1 MNAMGID
8 PNSYDATRV
17 PASILINPGST
28 SYFNIPKLAGGYY
41 NVQMDWKNDF
51 HFNTTM
57 KRKYYGL
64 DMYLEHPFDGKWFA
78 KVDYLYSRSYG
89 NSEGQ
94 VRTDIGQT
102 DVSATVDWDYAQV
115 MDYANG
121 ALANDRRHQIKAYGS
136 YQIAPEWMVSG
147 NLAILSGSPKTCLG
161 RYGAAQ
167 TNPGLGYGP
176 YYHFCN
182 GQPFSPGDKRN
193 PWTYN
198 LSLSAEYRP
207 EWAGKKLG
215 LNVSVF
221 NVFDSQKVTQTY
233 AISASTSYLRPY
245 SMPTPRSVR
254 FGASYD
260 F

>member
-1 MNAMGID
+1 
-8 PNSYDATRV
+8 
-17 PASILINPGST
+17 
-28 SYFNIPKLAGGYY
+28 
-41 NVQMDWKNDF
+41 
-51 HFNTTM
+51 
-57 KRKYYGL
+57 
-64 DMYLEHPFDGKWFA
+64 
-78 KVDYLYSRSYG
+78 
-89 NSEGQ
+89 
-94 VRTDIGQT
+94 
-102 DVSATVDWDYAQV
+102 VDWDYAQV

-176 YYHFCN
+176 YYHFCG

-215 LNVSVF
+215 LNATVF
-221 NVFDSQKVTQTY
+221 NVLNSQKVTQTY
-233 AISASTSYLRPY
+233 PISTSISYGRPY
-245 SMPTPRSVR
+245 SMQTPRYIR